1 MEIKEDNDLISVII
15 PVYNVEKYLT
25 RCAESVI
32 NQTYNNLEI
41 IFIDDGS
48 TDESGKICDMYA
60 KQDKRVKVVHKEN
73 GGLSSA
79 RNAGLDIARGHYIGF
94 VDSDDYI
101 DLNMYESMFNSIKK
115 YKTNIACVGIIREDE
130 QNGFKQ
136 IIRCPNKET
145 EYSDEESIEEILY
158 SRNIGISVWSKL
170 FEKTIFEKIRFPVG
184 ETNEDACIM
193 IDLMEGKKVVHTGIP
208 LYHYLVREGSITNS
222 YKEKS
227 AQFSFKNAKKI
238 VDGINEKYPNLIDV
252 ANIYLSN
259 TLFKILISY
268 LRQKQVIDPL
278 YKKYFT
284 EFKKTWKCLIKSK
297 ELSISMK
304 IKVILVRLHLFRI
317 MYELRMFINLSGGN
331 KCGRK

>member
-1 MEIKEDNDLISVII
+1 MESDLISVIV
-15 PVYNVEKYLT
+15 PVYKTEPYLAK
-25 RCAESVI
+25 CIESI
-32 NQTYNNLEI
+32 LDQTYSNLEI
-41 IFIDDGS
+41 ILVDDGS
-48 TDESGKICDMYA
+48 PDNCGNICDEFA
-60 KQDKRVKVVHKEN
+60 KKDSRIVVIHQKN
-73 GGLSSA
+73 GGLSNA
-79 RNAGLDIARGHYIGF
+79 RNSALNIAKGNYIGF

-130 QNGFKQ
+130 RHSFKQ
-136 IIRCPNKET
+136 IIRCPNKEI

-170 FEKTIFEKIRFPVG
+170 FEKNIFEKIRFPVG

-208 LYHYLVREGSITNS
+208 LYHYLVHEGSITNV
-222 YKEKS
+222 YKEKT

-238 VDGINEKYPNLIDV
+238 VDEINEKYPNLIDV

-259 TLFKILISY
+259 TLFDILISY
-268 LRQKQVIDPL
+268 LRQNQMIDPL

-297 ELSISMK
+297 ELSISTK
-304 IKVILVRLHLFRI
+304 IKVILVRLHLFRC
-317 MYELRMFINLSGGN
+317 MYNLRIFLNFSGGN
-331 KCGRK
+331 KFGRK